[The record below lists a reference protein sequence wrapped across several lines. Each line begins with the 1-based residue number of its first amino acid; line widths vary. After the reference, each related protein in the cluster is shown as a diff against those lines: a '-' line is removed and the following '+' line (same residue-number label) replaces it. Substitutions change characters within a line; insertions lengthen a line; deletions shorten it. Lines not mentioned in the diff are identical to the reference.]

1 MALYSF
7 GLALFFIPHFFSAMR
22 SRAEGKDIRKSIG
35 EAKYMGL
42 YSAVTLLGFFAMIIG
57 FARAPN
63 GETLFAAPHSL
74 HHISWVFMMPALI
87 LLASA
92 YMPLGHI
99 KRAVQHPMM
108 LAVLIWAG
116 FHLAVGGDLKRVLM
130 FGLFFAYAF
139 VSLICAYKR
148 GTSLKDKPAKP
159 IGDILAIILG
169 LVITGVFMHGG
180 HLILFG
186 VPPV

>member
-1 MALYSF
+1 MTLF
-7 GLALFFIPHFFSAMR
+7 LLGLGLFFVPHFFSALR

-42 YSAVTLLGFFAMIIG
+42 YSVVTLIGFVAMIMG

-63 GETLFAAPHSL
+63 GETIFAASHDL
-74 HHISWVFMMPALI
+74 HHISWVFMLPAFI

-92 YMPLGHI
+92 YVPLGFI
-99 KRAVQHPMM
+99 KRTVQHPMM

-130 FGLFFAYAF
+130 FGLFFAYAA

-148 GTSLKDKPAKP
+148 GTDLL
-159 IGDILAIILG
+159 GDMLAIIVG
-169 LVITGVFMHGG
+169 LAVTGAFMHGG
-180 HLILFG
+180 HVALFG
-186 VPPV
+186 VSPV

>member
-42 YSAVTLLGFFAMIIG
+42 YSVVTLIGFIAMIIG

-63 GETLFAAPHSL
+63 GEPLFAAPHSL

-92 YMPLGHI
+92 YMPLGYI
-99 KRAVQHPMM
+99 KRNVQHPMM

-116 FHLAVGGDLKRVLM
+116 FHFAVGGDLKRVLM
-130 FGLFFAYAF
+130 FGLFFAYAA
-139 VSLICAYKR
+139 VSLIFAYKR
-148 GTSLKDKPAKP
+148 GTDLKGKAAKP
-159 IGDILAIILG
+159 IGDILAVIVG
-169 LVITGVFMHGG
+169 LVLTGLFMHGG
-180 HLILFG
+180 HVVLFG
-186 VPPV
+186 VSPV

>member
-42 YSAVTLLGFFAMIIG
+42 YSAVTLLGFFAMIIS

-87 LLASA
+87 LLACA
-92 YMPLGHI
+92 YMPVGHI

-108 LAVLIWAG
+108 LGVFIWSG

-130 FGLFFAYAF
+130 FGLFFAYAA

-148 GTSLKDKPAKP
+148 GTNLKDKPAKA
-159 IGDILAIILG
+159 IGDILAIIIG

-180 HLILFG
+180 HVALFG
-186 VPPV
+186 VSAV

>member
-1 MALYSF
+1 MTLF
-7 GLALFFIPHFFSAMR
+7 VLGLILFFVPHFFSALR
-22 SRAEGKDIRKSIG
+22 SRKNGKDIRKSIG

-42 YSAVTLLGFFAMIIG
+42 YLAVTLLGFFAMIIG

-63 GETLFAAPHSL
+63 SETLFAAPHSL

-92 YMPLGHI
+92 YMPLGYI
-99 KRAVQHPMM
+99 KRAVQHPMV

-130 FGLFFAYAF
+130 FGLFFAYTL

-148 GTSLKDKPAKP
+148 GTVLKAKPAKP
-159 IGDILAIILG
+159 MGDILAIIVG
-169 LVITGVFMHGG
+169 LVLTGVLMHGG
-180 HLILFG
+180 HVALFG
-186 VPPV
+186 VSPV

>member
-1 MALYSF
+1 MTLF
-7 GLALFFIPHFFSAMR
+7 VLGLILFFVPHFFSALR
-22 SRAEGKDIRKSIG
+22 SRKNGKDIRKSIG

-92 YMPLGHI
+92 YMPVGYI
-99 KRAVQHPMM
+99 KRTVQHPMM

-130 FGLFFAYAF
+130 FGLFFVYALI
-139 VSLICAYKR
+139 SLICAYWR
-148 GTSLKDKPAKP
+148 GTDLKDKTVKP
-159 IGDILAIILG
+159 MGDVLAVIIGLAITG
-169 LVITGVFMHGG
+169 LFMHGG
-180 HLILFG
+180 HTALFG
-186 VPPV
+186 VSPV

>member
-1 MALYSF
+1 MALFIF
-7 GLALFFIPHFFSAMR
+7 GLGLFFVPHFYSAMR
-22 SRAEGKDIRKSIG
+22 SRTEGKDIRKSIG

-42 YSAVTLLGFFAMIIG
+42 YSIVTLIGFIAMIIG

-63 GETLFAAPHSL
+63 GAALFTGPHDL

-92 YMPLGHI
+92 YMPLGYI
-99 KRAVQHPMM
+99 KRSAEHPMM

-116 FHLAVGGDLKRVLM
+116 FHLAIGGDLKRVLM
-130 FGLFFAYAF
+130 FGLFFAYAG

-148 GTSLKDKPAKP
+148 GTDLKDKPAKP
-159 IGDILAIILG
+159 MGAICPIKG
-169 LVITGVFMHGG
+169 L
-180 HLILFG
+180 
-186 VPPV
+186 